1 MFVITGE
8 DCSDLQHLRAA
19 HVHRRWPGR
28 QQLRRSGNTNKIKKF
43 VYPYASLACM
53 LVVSTSLPHHSF
65 SALLAPVVAS

>member
-28 QQLRRSGNTNKIKKF
+28 QQLRRSGNNKIKKF

-53 LVVSTSLPHHSF
+53 LLVSH
-65 SALLAPVVAS
+65 VVASSLFPLYLPKS